1 MKARAVK
8 DLLGREIFCI
18 FTIACSSCS
27 QLVFFSLLK
36 ERKKKGHRDSL
47 VTDNSLLFV
56 VLFSG
61 CSKDAKRSC
70 QAVDRPGFKSYNSQR

>member
-1 MKARAVK
+1 MKAPAVK
-8 DLLGREIFCI
+8 DLLGRESFGI
-18 FTIACSSCS
+18 FTIACS

-70 QAVDRPGFKSYNSQR
+70 QAVDRLGFKSYKSQR